1 MALTAKLVFENNQAP
16 ESNSSAKKYLLK
28 DFSVR
33 VGRSHNDERP
43 DGGPLCDCLELTF
56 IAPDESD
63 LTLYEWF
70 EGQSCMSGYIMFEL
84 PTKTGFGFNIKKV
97 LFEDAVCFAMSEE
110 YHIDLKVRRTLHLSI
125 ITGKLTIES
134 INVNS
139 DLIWQK

>member
-43 DGGPLCDCLELTF
+43 DGGPLCDSLELTF

-63 LTLYEWF
+63 LTVKIEGTTVTVNFNTDKIPVEHMLNYTLGKTHVKDVNLKDADIEEIIRRLYKGEVI
-70 EGQSCMSGYIMFEL
+70 EGEN
-84 PTKTGFGFNIKKV
+84 K
-97 LFEDAVCFAMSEE
+97 E
-110 YHIDLKVRRTLHLSI
+110 
-125 ITGKLTIES
+125 
-134 INVNS
+134 
-139 DLIWQK
+139 

>member
-63 LTLYEWF
+63 LTLYV
-70 EGQSCMSGYIMFEL
+70 
-84 PTKTGFGFNIKKV
+84 K
-97 LFEDAVCFAMSEE
+97 AVSE
-110 YHIDLKVRRTLHLSI
+110 
-125 ITGKLTIES
+125 
-134 INVNS
+134 
-139 DLIWQK
+139 